1 METSRKFSKI
11 RIGLGVAAALLLG
24 RLFYIQIVN
33 SKYKTDA
40 LNNSIVY
47 ETIYPP
53 RGVIYDRGGE
63 VLVGNKATYDILVT
77 PREVSAFDTLGLA
90 RVLGVDVDLVRE
102 KMAYYRSY
110 RTRIGFKT
118 LVFLKHVDEDAYMRF
133 SEVEYRFPG
142 FRGQIRTE
150 RMYPFNAGGNLLGY
164 VSEVDADFLKKHPE
178 YKSGDNVGRTGLE
191 AAREEELRGEKGYHI
206 YLRDSRNRV
215 LTSYNDGS
223 EDKLAV
229 PGRDIVTTIDAHLQ
243 QYGQELMAGRTGSL
257 IAIEPSTGEI
267 LALVSSPGIDVD
279 VLANMGS
286 HFDEISRDPGKPL
299 FNRTVQ
305 ASYPPGSVFKLVCGL
320 IGMQEGV
327 LSPWTQYSCSRGYV
341 YAPGKKLGCHE
352 HRSPLNFTEAVRMS
366 CNAYFCNVFKN
377 VLENRRYESTAEAFD
392 KWESYVRAFGFGSKL
407 GTDYPGE
414 LGGTIPTSAYYDK
427 IYGRGHW
434 KHSSVVSL
442 SIGQGEIGATPLQI
456 ANLAAILANRG
467 WYVTPHIIRD
477 ERSLDSARDDNP
489 IVISSSS
496 SVISSSSS
504 VISSEQSE
512 SRNLHST
519 GIDSKYF
526 EYAVEGMWQAV
537 NMSVA
542 DGSTATLA
550 RVRGLDICGKT
561 GTAQNPHGDD
571 HSVFICFAPRE
582 NPQIAVAAYV
592 ENGGWGGSTAAPI
605 ASLLI
610 EQYLNGS
617 IAPERQWLREW
628 IKVKE

>member
-1 METSRKFSKI
+1 MDSNRKYNKI
-11 RIGLGVAAALLLG
+11 RIGLAVFAALLLG
-24 RLFYIQIVN
+24 RLFYIQIIN
-33 SKYKTDA
+33 DKFKTDA

-53 RGVIYDRGGE
+53 RGVIYDRAGE
-63 VLVGNKATYDILVT
+63 VLVGNQATYDILVT
-77 PREVSAFDTLGLA
+77 PREISALDTLALA
-90 RVLGVDVDLVRE
+90 RVLGVEPDFVRE
-102 KMAYYRSY
+102 KLDYYRTY

-118 LVFLKHVDEDAYMRF
+118 LVFLKDVDEDIYMRF

-164 VSEVDADFLKKHPE
+164 VSEVDADYIRKHPE
-178 YKSGDNVGRTGLE
+178 YKGGDNVGRTGLE
-191 AAREEELRGEKGYHI
+191 AARETDLRGEKGYHI

-215 LTSYNDGS
+215 LTSYNDG
-223 EDKLAV
+223 EDDKLAV
-229 PGRDIVTTIDAHLQ
+229 PGRDIHTTIDAHLQ
-243 QYGQELMAGRTGSL
+243 QYGQQLMKGRKGSL

-286 HFDEISRDPGKPL
+286 NYDKLMSDPGKPL

-327 LSPWTQYSCSRGYV
+327 LSPSMRYGCSRGYV

-352 HRSPLNFTEAVRMS
+352 HRSPLSFSEAVRMS

-377 VLENRRYESTAEAFD
+377 VLENKQYSSTAEAFD
-392 KWESYVRAFGFGSKL
+392 KWASYVRAFGFGSKL

-414 LGGTIPTSAYYDK
+414 LGGTIPASSYYDK

-434 KHSSVVSL
+434 RFSSVVSL

-467 WYVTPHIIRD
+467 WYITPHLLSD
-477 ERSLDSARDDNP
+477 TEAERH
-489 IVISSSS
+489 
-496 SVISSSSS
+496 
-504 VISSEQSE
+504 E
-512 SRNLHST
+512 T
-519 GIDSKYF
+519 GIERKYF
-526 EYAVEGMWQAV
+526 EPAVEGMYEAV
-537 NMSVA
+537 NMTVA
-542 DGSTATLA
+542 DGATATLA

-582 NPQIAVAAYV
+582 NPQIAVAAYI

-610 EQYLNGS
+610 EQYLNGEV
-617 IAPERQWLREW
+617 APEREWLREW

>member
-1 METSRKFSKI
+1 MDSNRKYNKI
-11 RIGLGVAAALLLG
+11 RIGLAVFAALLLG
-24 RLFYIQIVN
+24 RLFYIQIIN
-33 SKYKTDA
+33 DKFKTDA

-53 RGVIYDRGGE
+53 RGVIYDRSGE
-63 VLVGNKATYDILVT
+63 VLVGNQATYDILVT
-77 PREVSAFDTLGLA
+77 PREISSLDTLALA
-90 RVLGVDVDLVRE
+90 RILGIEPDFVRE
-102 KMAYYRSY
+102 KLDYYRTY

-118 LVFLKHVDEDAYMRF
+118 LVFLKHVDEDVYMRF

-164 VSEVDADFLKKHPE
+164 VSEVDADYIRKHPE
-178 YKSGDNVGRTGLE
+178 YKGGDNVGRTGLE
-191 AAREEELRGEKGYHI
+191 AARETDLRGEKGYHI

-215 LTSYNDGS
+215 LTSYNDG
-223 EDKLAV
+223 EDDKLAV
-229 PGRDIVTTIDAHLQ
+229 PGRDIHTTIDAHLQ
-243 QYGQELMAGRTGSL
+243 QYGQQLMKGRKGSL
-257 IAIEPSTGEI
+257 IAIEPSSGEI

-286 HFDEISRDPGKPL
+286 NYDKLMSDPGKPL

-327 LSPWTQYSCSRGYV
+327 LSPSMRYGCSRGYV

-352 HRSPLNFTEAVRMS
+352 HRSPLSFSEAVRMS

-377 VLENRRYESTAEAFD
+377 VLENKQYSSTAEAFD
-392 KWESYVRAFGFGSKL
+392 KWASYVRAFGFGSKL

-414 LGGTIPTSAYYDK
+414 LGGTIPSSSYYDK
-427 IYGRGHW
+427 IYGKGHW
-434 KHSSVVSL
+434 RFSSVVSL

-467 WYVTPHIIRD
+467 WYITPHLLSD
-477 ERSLDSARDDNP
+477 TEAERH
-489 IVISSSS
+489 
-496 SVISSSSS
+496 
-504 VISSEQSE
+504 E
-512 SRNLHST
+512 T
-519 GIDSKYF
+519 GIERKYF
-526 EYAVEGMWQAV
+526 EPAIEGMYEAV
-537 NMSVA
+537 NMTVA
-542 DGSTATLA
+542 DGATATLA

-571 HSVFICFAPRE
+571 HSVFVCFAPRE
-582 NPQIAVAAYV
+582 NPQIAVAAYI

-610 EQYLNGS
+610 EQYLNGEV
-617 IAPERQWLREW
+617 APEREWLREW